1 MKNCKERT
9 KRADFEGAI
18 STATPLPETQHTVSR
33 VSAVKVRSASR
44 GHRTGGC
51 RGRAGWP
58 PDTPG
63 TRRGAGHWHWSTG
76 GTAPPPQSRPG
87 GRRWRGPAGGRG
99 RRSRG
104 AADTPLLTRPH
115 TARGSRGPPGCSRAH
130 TDPGPEVKQRSFEY
144 SQRFFKSE
152 DGVRHTQSQLIYK
165 SILRFRLILHERFI
179 SCLAWWKGSGRQ
191 SLEPLLVTTELLV
204 VEVEGAQEESS
215 RQLNTRGSVLGT
227 LSSNVW

>member
-9 KRADFEGAI
+9 KRPDFEGAI
-18 STATPLPETQHTVSR
+18 LTATPLPETQHSVSR
-33 VSAVKVRSASR
+33 VCAVKVRSASR

-63 TRRGAGHWHWSTG
+63 MRWGAWHWHWSTG
-76 GTAPPPQSRPG
+76 GTAPPPQPRPG

-104 AADTPLLTRPH
+104 AADTPLLPRPRPH

-130 TDPGPEVKQRSFEY
+130 SDPGPEVKQRFV
-144 SQRFFKSE
+144 KSM
-152 DGVRHTQSQLIYK
+152 DGK
-165 SILRFRLILHERFI
+165 
-179 SCLAWWKGSGRQ
+179 
-191 SLEPLLVTTELLV
+191 
-204 VEVEGAQEESS
+204 
-215 RQLNTRGSVLGT
+215 
-227 LSSNVW
+227 